1 MKERKASALSRLF
14 YTFGTVLLMAVV
26 AVCTVNYAK
35 DGRAFQIPTLSAVTG
50 AADAGTTSGAVK
62 TSDEYKTIQY
72 NKASTKSTSKTTS
85 SKTGKSAGSKAG
97 TAAAPS
103 AKPAADP

>member
-1 MKERKASALSRLF
+1 
-14 YTFGTVLLMAVV
+14 MAVV

-85 SKTGKSAGSKAG
+85 SKTGKSAAGKSGSKAG

>member
-1 MKERKASALSRLF
+1 
-14 YTFGTVLLMAVV
+14 MAVV

-50 AADAGTTSGAVK
+50 AADAVTTSGAVK

-85 SKTGKSAGSKAG
+85 SKTGKSTAGKSAGSKAG